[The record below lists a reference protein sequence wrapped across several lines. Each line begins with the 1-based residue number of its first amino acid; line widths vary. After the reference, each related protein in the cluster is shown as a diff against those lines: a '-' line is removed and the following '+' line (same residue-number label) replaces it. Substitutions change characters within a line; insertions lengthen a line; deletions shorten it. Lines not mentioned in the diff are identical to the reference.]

1 MIITVTGT
9 PGTGKTTI
17 SEALDLQIVGL
28 TRFVKQKGLGEQ
40 REEFEVD
47 IPAMKEALED
57 EVEEYEEVVI
67 EGHLAHYSPSD
78 LCFVLRCD
86 PEVLDDRLE
95 ERNYS
100 ESKVREN
107 LESEALDIVLA
118 KAVEHQE
125 TVIEIDTTDFD
136 VDEVVKKIE
145 RKIEEWPD
153 LEADYGEVDWSDW
166 L

>member
-17 SEALDLQIVGL
+17 SEALNLEIVGL
-28 TRFVKQKGLGEQ
+28 TEFVKEKGLGKQ
-40 REEFEVD
+40 KEEFEVN
-47 IPAMKEALED
+47 IPAMKEALEE
-57 EVEEYEEVVI
+57 EVEEYEDVVI
-67 EGHLAHYSPSD
+67 EGHLAHYFPSD
-78 LCFVLRCD
+78 LCFVLRCE
-86 PEVLDDRLE
+86 PEVLDERLG

-118 KAVEHQE
+118 QAAEHQE
-125 TVIEIDTTDFD
+125 TVIEIDTTDPD
-136 VDEVVKKIE
+136 VDEIVNEIE
-145 RKIEEWPD
+145 RKIEQWPD

>member
-57 EVEEYEEVVI
+57 EVEEYEDVVI
-67 EGHLAHYSPSD
+67 EGHLAHYFPSD
-78 LCFVLRCD
+78 ICFVLRCD

-153 LEADYGEVDWSDW
+153 LEADYGEVDWSHW

>member
-17 SEALDLQIVGL
+17 SEALDLPVIHL
-28 TRFVKQKGLGEQ
+28 TKFVKQKGLGEQ

>member
-28 TRFVKQKGLGEQ
+28 TKFVKQKGLGEQ

-57 EVEEYEEVVI
+57 EVEEYEDVVI
-67 EGHLAHYSPSD
+67 EGHLAHYFPSD
-78 LCFVLRCD
+78 ICFVLRCD